1 MASAFVPV
9 DLDKLLDEFEEKE
22 QGEFASSVREG
33 ETLLWKSSKRSSIFF
48 SSKGIFIG
56 YTKVHNNIVLCSSYN
71 IKF

>member
-33 ETLLWKSSKRSSIFF
+33 ETLLWKSNTCSPIFF
-48 SSKGIFIG
+48 FQAKGFLLRH
-56 YTKVHNNIVLCSSYN
+56 TST
-71 IKF
+71 

>member
-33 ETLLWKSSKRSSIFF
+33 ETLLWKSSKHSSIFF
-48 SSKGIFIG
+48 QAKGF
-56 YTKVHNNIVLCSSYN
+56 L
-71 IKF
+71 